1 MTSFNSAKDSLL
13 HGSDW
18 PLCTV
23 QCRPGCSM
31 VAVRGLLLYVPFTDS
46 NTKTRMTKS
55 KLTIE

>member
-23 QCRPGCSM
+23 QCRPGCSTRPP
-31 VAVRGLLLYVPFTDS
+31 ALRAIHGFEYKDS
-46 NTKTRMTKS
+46 HMTKS
-55 KLTIE
+55 KLTTE